1 MTAVCK
7 TWSIPA
13 RNFNSLCSNLYEA
26 VNNTNECPVCVRP
39 VSSQISRPQICN
51 FDPLFCLKQNPLSS
65 SEPPVFVP
73 SNLSIEFQS
82 GDMMFQRAYTCEN
95 GVSPGDTGKTLIPE
109 LVGKTVSFPVT
120 YADIYSRIWET
131 DWISCGPRFSSY
143 KKINFA
149 TGAIIW
155 YYRQDWDV
163 DFKVFMQIGKFI
175 EGQCYLGL
183 SLQVRR
189 RNIVAS
195 GTPWWGLG
203 GPQGPAFWPCDGS
216 QIAYYLWGFPD
227 QQGQSIPIGLFD
239 SKCNYEGADPTY
251 LVPLTTDI
259 NRAKP
264 MFNWRIGSILC
275 ADEPT
280 VANSI
285 DEEVVCEVF
294 NSYSECRGYSVKT
307 YPRFTNGNWDYDGC
321 GVVPPSAHPP
331 WQPGII
337 TMRMFEG

>member
-39 VSSQISRPQICN
+39 VSSQISRPRVCS
-51 FDPLFCLKQNPLSS
+51 FDPLACLKQNPLSS

-82 GDMMFQRAYTCEN
+82 GDMMFQRTYVCNRTVN
-95 GVSPGDTGKTLIPE
+95 PGTYSKTLIPE
-109 LVGKTVSFPVT
+109 LVGKVVSFPVV
-120 YADIYSRIWET
+120 YAEPYSRIWQTE
-131 DWISCGPRFSSY
+131 WISCGPRFSSY

-149 TGAIIW
+149 TGATTW

-163 DFKVFMQIGKFI
+163 DFRLTMQIGN
-175 EGQCYLGL
+175 GQLNQCYLYL
-183 SLQVRR
+183 ATEVRKK
-189 RNIVAS
+189 NIVTS

-203 GPQGPAFWPCDGS
+203 GPQGPAWEPCYGS
-216 QIAYYLWGFPD
+216 QIAYYLWNFSD
-227 QQGQSIPIGLFD
+227 GQIQNIPWNVLD
-239 SKCNYEGADPTY
+239 SNCSYTEGDPTY
-251 LVPLTTDI
+251 LAQLSNDLNKAEPV
-259 NRAKP
+259 
-264 MFNWRIGSILC
+264 FNWRFGIVGCVDS
-275 ADEPT
+275 PH

-285 DEEVVCEVF
+285 DEEVVCEESGIF
-294 NSYSECRGYSVKT
+294 SNCRSYSVKT
-307 YPRFTNGNWDYDGC
+307 YPRFTSGIWDYEGC
-321 GVVPPSAHPP
+321 GVVTVTPA

-337 TMRMFEG
+337 TVRMFEG